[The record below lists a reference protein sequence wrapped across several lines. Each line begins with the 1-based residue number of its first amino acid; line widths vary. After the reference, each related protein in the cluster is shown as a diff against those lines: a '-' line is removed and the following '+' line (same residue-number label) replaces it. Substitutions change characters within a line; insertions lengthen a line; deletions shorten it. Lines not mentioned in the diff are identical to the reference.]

1 MRARKPALGAGG
13 ARGGQH
19 EIGKAGAVGL
29 GFEHQRVGLLI
40 GEHVLAEGGAQSRE
54 PLADRREAGTCGAV
68 KAGAGAGEIKM
79 VAFQHAQ
86 LFGAERKFVAPAVER
101 IDAREQRLIEQN
113 GGPMPRAARGIFA
126 LQRKDLVVDM
136 RVRQRAEHVA
146 HARERPSAAL
156 QRRDAVVE
164 TRRGWIGGDR
174 RDLGIVIGKA
184 ALERFPEVCR
194 RDAPERRHAE
204 GAGPVLEERIVRAAG
219 WGGGILR
226 IGHAR

>member
-1 MRARKPALGAGG
+1 MIA
-13 ARGGQH
+13 
-19 EIGKAGAVGL
+19 
-29 GFEHQRVGLLI
+29 FE
-40 GEHVLAEGGAQSRE
+40 
-54 PLADRREAGTCGAV
+54 
-68 KAGAGAGEIKM
+68 
-79 VAFQHAQ
+79 HAQ
-86 LFGAERKFVAPAVER
+86 LFGGECEFFAPAVER

-113 GGPMPRAARGIFA
+113 GGPVPRAARGIFA
-126 LQRKDLVVDM
+126 LQRKDLVIDM
-136 RVRQRAEHVA
+136 RVRQRAEHVGD
-146 HARERPSAAL
+146 ARERSSAAL

-164 TRRGWIGGDR
+164 ARRGRIGGDR